1 MLVPCARHS
10 AWKDHSCGLERFQV
24 IMHMMFYISQD
35 DIVNEVT
42 AEHISIW
49 PSSLAKYVT
58 TNQMQLDEEM
68 PVDVTIICEFIRFV
82 LMV

>member
-1 MLVPCARHS
+1 
-10 AWKDHSCGLERFQV
+10 
-24 IMHMMFYISQD
+24 MMFCISQD

-58 TNQMQLDEEM
+58 TNEMPLDEGM
-68 PVDVTIICEFIRFV
+68 PLC
-82 LMV
+82 LYLYM